1 MPDRQNF
8 TAEEVENW
16 VRASCLAQGV
26 PVKVADPVLVGR
38 VGALLGV
45 GPGGRVA
52 ADGRR
57 AASEASAPRAAAT
70 ADRGDGLQLPGR
82 SHPCGVQRPGAGL
95 ARADDGV
102 VEQGGDDRDLPV
114 EVERIPRPA

>member
-1 MPDRQNF
+1 MPSRQSF
-8 TAEEVENW
+8 TPEEVESW
-16 VRASCLAQGV
+16 VRTTCAAQGV

-45 GPGGRVA
+45 GPGVRVA

-57 AASEASAPRAAAT
+57 AASGASAPRAAVT
-70 ADRGDGLQLPGR
+70 AGRGGGLRIPDRLHPRGVER
-82 SHPCGVQRPGAGL
+82 SGSRLAGS
-95 ARADDGV
+95 DDGV

-114 EVERIPRPA
+114 EVERVPRSA

>member
-1 MPDRQNF
+1 MADGHAF
-8 TAEEVENW
+8 TAEEVEEW
-16 VRASCLAQGV
+16 TRASCVAQGV

-45 GPGGRVA
+45 GSGVRVA

-57 AASEASAPRAAAT
+57 AASGASAPRAAAT
-70 ADRGDGLQLPGR
+70 AGRGGGLQLPDRLHPGR
-82 SHPCGVQRPGAGL
+82 VQCPGAGL
-95 ARADDGV
+95 SGADDGV

-114 EVERIPRPA
+114 EVE

>member
-1 MPDRQNF
+1 MPGGQSF

-45 GPGGRVA
+45 GSGVRAA

-57 AASEASAPRAAAT
+57 AASGASAPRAAAT
-70 ADRGDGLQLPGR
+70 ADRACGLQLPDR
-82 SHPCGVQRPGAGL
+82 LHPGGVQGARTGL
-95 ARADDGV
+95 AGADDGV
-102 VEQGGDDRDLPV
+102 VEQGGDDGDLPV
-114 EVERIPRPA
+114 EVERVPRSA